1 MSFSRA
7 KITHATE
14 GRMLTTVRDLGAAVR
29 HRRREARLT
38 QAMLAQRAGVSRQWL
53 SGFESGKNPAVELG
67 KVLDV
72 LTALDLALEL
82 VSAPPTESG
91 ADADPFAPFF
101 AERQ

>member
-1 MSFSRA
+1 
-7 KITHATE
+7 
-14 GRMLTTVRDLGAAVR
+14 MLTTVRDLGAAVR
-29 HRRREARLT
+29 HRRREAQLT

-82 VSAPPTESG
+82 VSAPTTESE
-91 ADADPFAPFF
+91 ADADPFAAYF
-101 AERQ
+101 AERS